1 VGDLTIKL
9 SLSDIIIYPPKVI
22 YTNPVKAWTGNI
34 SREVAR
40 MGYERGV
47 KKGPLWEVFELLK
60 AGYTVVF
67 PLESGRVVI
76 ARKGGSE

>member
-1 VGDLTIKL
+1 
-9 SLSDIIIYPPKVI
+9 
-22 YTNPVKAWTGNI
+22 
-34 SREVAR
+34 

-67 PLESGRVVI
+67 PLEER
-76 ARKGGSE
+76 RTCGGWWRPANASKPR

>member
-1 VGDLTIKL
+1 
-9 SLSDIIIYPPKVI
+9 
-22 YTNPVKAWTGNI
+22 
-34 SREVAR
+34 

-47 KKGPLWEVFELLK
+47 EKGPLWEVFELLK

-67 PLESGRVVI
+67 LLESGRVVI